1 LLKIPDTDRLIFFG
15 PSGIFRSISES
26 IKEVALDSD
35 EKHAK
40 FATVITPYLADAYTL
55 ARWLMHNRTDADDI
69 LQEACIR
76 ALGAVDQH
84 SGSNARAWLLAI
96 VRNTAYTWLNDKHR
110 KMLVGMDDLAEKDLV
125 QVEQGGGHGDATIDP
140 ESEMIARAD
149 AKRLEALITG
159 LPMEFR
165 ETLVLRDIQGLGYR
179 EIAEITGVPVGTVM
193 SRLARARQRLIAALR
208 EDNS

>member
-1 LLKIPDTDRLIFFG
+1 MDN
-15 PSGIFRSISES
+15 
-26 IKEVALDSD
+26 D

-40 FATVITPYLADAYTL
+40 FATVVTPYLADAYTL
-55 ARWLMHNRTDADDI
+55 ARWLTRNRTDADDV

-84 SGSNARAWLLAI
+84 SGSSARAWLLAI
-96 VRNTAYTWLNDKHR
+96 VRNTAYTWLKDKHR
-110 KMLVGMDDLAEKDLV
+110 TMLVGMDDLAEKDLV
-125 QVEQGGGHGDATIDP
+125 QVEQGGGQGGATIDP
-140 ESEMIARAD
+140 ESEMIAHAD

-179 EIAEITGVPVGTVM
+179 EIAEITGAPVGTVM

-208 EDNS
+208 EDNW